1 MTPNIKLIRL
11 KDVIDSTGLA
21 RSTIYKYIDKGIF
34 PKAVTLGGRAVAWVE
49 SKIQGWILERIA
61 QRDGAASNRS
71 SSC

>member
-49 SKIQGWILERIA
+49 SEVQEWILERIEL
-61 QRDGAASNRS
+61 RDNAKI
-71 SSC
+71 